1 MIYAFER
8 PNFFSDKMIKGP
20 FRSMEHTHK
29 FEKAGEGT
37 KMIDEFKFAAPIGL
51 LGKIAEMFFLKAY
64 MKKLLLIRN
73 GEIKNVAEGDEWRKF
88 IDVE

>member
-37 KMIDEFKFAAPIGL
+37 KMIDEFKFSAPIGL

-73 GEIKNVAEGDEWRKF
+73 REIKKIAEGEEWRKF